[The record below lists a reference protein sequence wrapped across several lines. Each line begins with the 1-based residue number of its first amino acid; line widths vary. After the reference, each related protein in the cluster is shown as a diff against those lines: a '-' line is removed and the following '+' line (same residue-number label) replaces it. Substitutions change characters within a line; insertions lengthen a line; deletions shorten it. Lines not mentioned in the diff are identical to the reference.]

1 MNALAVRSTIT
12 STIDTVTSLRGREFG
27 AYLAETQYE
36 LTRMV
41 RNPGIAIP
49 VLLLPCALYALFA
62 LLIAGDAINK
72 DPNLGVFLFAAFSI
86 MSVTMPAMFG
96 IGVSLALERDMGLLR
111 LKRAQPAPPAAWV
124 VAKIVAGLV
133 LAVLAYAPILAL
145 ALASGKLALAPGQVF
160 ALSLALMVGTIPFT
174 AMGLMIGALCSGSAA
189 PGFANL
195 IYLPGCYL
203 SGMFFPLPKS
213 MYWQAPIWPQF
224 HVEQFAMHMAGVG
237 KMQFE
242 PLGMALA
249 SMLGYTVLF
258 AGVTIWRLARK
269 G

>member
-1 MNALAVRSTIT
+1 MNALALKSM
-12 STIDTVTSLRGREFG
+12 DTVTSLRGRELG
-27 AYLAETQYE
+27 AYLTETQYE
-36 LTRMV
+36 LMRMM
-41 RNPGIAIP
+41 RNPGIAVP

-62 LLIAGDAINK
+62 LVIAGEAINK
-72 DPNLGVFLFAAFSI
+72 DPGLGVFLFAAFAI

-96 IGVSLALERDMGLLR
+96 IGVTLALERDMGLLR

-133 LAVLAYAPILAL
+133 LAVLAYMPIVVMAL
-145 ALASGKLALAPGQVF
+145 ATGKLALGTGQVV
-160 ALSLALMVGTIPFT
+160 ALSAALLVGTIPFT
-174 AMGLMIGALCSGSAA
+174 AMGLMIGSLATGSAA
-189 PGFANL
+189 PAYANL

-224 HVEQFAMHMAGVG
+224 HVEQFAMHMAGIE
-237 KMQFE
+237 KMQYE
-242 PLGMALA
+242 PLSMAIA
-249 SMLGYTVLF
+249 AMLGYTVLF
-258 AGVTIWRLARK
+258 AGVTIWRLSQK